1 MSPWV
6 RRLKHAIDWLAER
19 MERRLFVVFL
29 FLIILPIG
37 ALGYLS
43 AQRNA
48 DSIERNTVTYLSQVS
63 DKMISKLDDY
73 IKDMEKISIIPSYVD
88 QIMEGLKLSNRFYER
103 DPLRQAGAATGV
115 GGAGESGAGNAGE
128 GGAVESGAG
137 EGVLPSEELAML
149 QIRSRVESSIYF
161 MNNIKQGTN
170 TVYLF
175 DRYGHSYYVL
185 KNESVRSD
193 LKEKYDLW
201 QAAAHAGGGSPVLLS
216 TQEVEGRAGAASAK
230 RYVFTVVR
238 EIISTSYE
246 SLGMIAVDANIGVI
260 ENIVKDLDLVTHGTT
275 LIVDNEERVI
285 FDSEKKYLAQQLSR
299 SELLERA
306 TGSAGSFHARVD
318 GEPVLTIY
326 KESPNTGWKILI
338 AIPQRQ
344 LMTDADRNR
353 NFTLSMSAAFI
364 GVALFFSLALA
375 FALTRPLRTLVRT
388 MKEVQTGNLDA
399 VFPVKRRDEIGLV
412 GSAFNRMIVR
422 VKSLVEDV
430 YLEGQRKKEAE
441 LVALQ
446 NQINPH
452 FIYNTLETI
461 RMTAV
466 IHDDAEVSA
475 MAQLLGK
482 LLRYGIGGGADT
494 VPLSREFECLRMYV
508 ALLNY
513 RYGNKFA
520 LTLPGE
526 DTDGGMPVMKLLFQ
540 PIVENAVYHG
550 LNEAVDRMHIRIA
563 YRAEGDDRV
572 FVVRDDGIGMT
583 PEELDRLRRR
593 LAVDANRSLGR
604 EDGSG
609 GGGIGLR
616 NVHER
621 LRLSFGEAYGL
632 GIDSSPGVG
641 TEVTIRLPAGPAIRG
656 EEAEVE
662 HAQSSAG

>member
-6 RRLKHAIDWLAER
+6 RGSKRLIDWLTER

-29 FLIILPIG
+29 CLIILPLG
-37 ALGYLS
+37 SLGYLS
-43 AQRNA
+43 AQRYA
-48 DSIERNTVTYLSQVS
+48 DSIERNTVAYLSQVS

-73 IKDMEKISIIPSYVD
+73 MEDMKKISIIPSYVD
-88 QIMEGLKLSNRFYER
+88 PILEGLKMSNRFYESA
-103 DPLRQAGAATGV
+103 PLEQGDRAGAA
-115 GGAGESGAGNAGE
+115 GE
-128 GGAVESGAG
+128 GI
-137 EGVLPSEELAML
+137 LPSEELAKL
-149 QIRSRVESSIYF
+149 QIRSQVENSIYF

-175 DRYGHSYYVL
+175 DRHGHSYYVL

-193 LKEKYDLW
+193 LQEIYALW

-216 TQEVEGRAGAASAK
+216 TQEVEGRAGAASSK

-275 LIVDNEERVI
+275 LIVDHEDRVV
-285 FDSEKKYLAQQLSR
+285 FDSEKKYLGQRLNR
-299 SELLERA
+299 SELLEQA
-306 TGSAGSFHARVD
+306 VGTEGSFHARVD

-326 KESPNTGWKILI
+326 KRSPQTGWKIVI
-338 AIPQRQ
+338 TIPERQ
-344 LMTDADRNR
+344 LMMDAERNR
-353 NFTLSMSAAFI
+353 NFTLAMSAAFI
-364 GVALFFSLALA
+364 GVALLLSLGLT
-375 FALTRPLRTLVRT
+375 FALTRPLRSLVRT

-466 IHDDAEVSA
+466 IHDDPEVSA
-475 MAQLLGK
+475 MAQMLGK
-482 LLRYGIGGGADT
+482 LLRYGIGAGEDT
-494 VPLSREFECLRMYV
+494 VPLYREFEYLRMYV

-513 RYGNKFA
+513 RYGDKFV
-520 LTLPGE
+520 LELPE
-526 DTDGGMPVMKLLFQ
+526 DDAIRDMPVMKLMFQ

-550 LNEAVDRMHIRIA
+550 LDESAGRMHIRIE
-563 YRAEGDDRV
+563 YRSEDGDRV
-572 FVVRDDGIGMT
+572 FVVRDDGVGMR
-583 PEELDRLRRR
+583 PDKLEELRRK
-593 LAVDANRSLGR
+593 LAGSPVRSSVRASEGDGAGR
-604 EDGSG
+604 GDGDGTSG
-609 GGGIGLR
+609 GDRGGIGLR

-621 LRLSFGEAYGL
+621 LKLSFGESYGI
-632 GIDSSPGVG
+632 GIDSAPGAG
-641 TEVTIRLPAGPAIRG
+641 TTVTIRLPAVPEKLAEEGAG
-656 EEAEVE
+656 EIG
-662 HAQSSAG
+662 QSRLGR

>member
-1 MSPWV
+1 VSPWAYGTKTK
-6 RRLKHAIDWLAER
+6 RLIDWLAER

-29 FLIILPIG
+29 FLIILPLG

-43 AQRNA
+43 AQRYA

-73 IKDMEKISIIPSYVD
+73 IEDMKKISIIPSYVD
-88 QIMEGLKLSNRFYER
+88 PIIEGLKMSNRFYESA
-103 DPLRQAGAATGV
+103 PLEKAAHS
-115 GGAGESGAGNAGE
+115 GE
-128 GGAVESGAG
+128 AG
-137 EGVLPSEELAML
+137 EGVLSSEELAKL
-149 QIRSRVESSIYF
+149 QIRSQVENSIYF

-175 DRYGHSYYVL
+175 DRHGHSYYVL

-193 LKEKYDLW
+193 LKEKYERW
-201 QAAAHAGGGSPVLLS
+201 QEAAHEGGGSPVLLS
-216 TQEVEGRAGAASAK
+216 TQEVEGRAGAASSK

-275 LIVDNEERVI
+275 LIVDHEDRVI
-285 FDSEKKYLAQQLSR
+285 FDSEKKYLAQRLGR
-299 SELLERA
+299 SELLEQA
-306 TGSAGSFHARVD
+306 TGPEGSFHAVVD
-318 GEPVLTIY
+318 GERMLIIY
-326 KESPNTGWKILI
+326 KKSPQTGWKIVI
-338 AIPQRQ
+338 TIPEKQ
-344 LMTDADRNR
+344 LMMDAERNR

-364 GVALFFSLALA
+364 GVALLLSLGLA
-375 FALTRPLRTLVRT
+375 FALTRPLRSLVRT

-399 VFPVKRRDEIGLV
+399 AFPVKRRDEIGLV

-466 IHDDAEVSA
+466 IHDDPEVSA
-475 MAQLLGK
+475 MAQMLGK
-482 LLRYGIGGGADT
+482 LLRYGIGAGSDT
-494 VPLSREFECLRMYV
+494 VPLLREFENLRMYV

-513 RYGNKFA
+513 RYGDKFA
-520 LTLPGE
+520 LELPEAGVNGE
-526 DTDGGMPVMKLLFQ
+526 MQVMKLMFQ

-550 LNEAVDRMHIRIA
+550 LDESVDRMHIRIA
-563 YRAEGDDRV
+563 YRPEGDDHV
-572 FVVRDDGIGMT
+572 FVVRDDGIGIRPDKLEQLRRKLT
-583 PEELDRLRRR
+583 GSADRSLDR
-593 LAVDANRSLGR
+593 AD
-604 EDGSG
+604 D

-621 LRLSFGEAYGL
+621 LKLLFGDAYGI
-632 GIDSSPGVG
+632 GIDSALGAG
-641 TEVTIRLPAGPAIRG
+641 TTVTIRLPDGKKNQGEAGAG
-656 EEAEVE
+656 KNG
-662 HAQSSAG
+662 QSGFGR